1 MEFIKRF
8 GIRLV
13 LIIGLGSVIS
23 YVALASVNNGDYS
36 DNPDVQEADQIVDEM
51 ESEMQEAEEL
61 MDEGFEEMEDEDA
74 YYDSSEE
81 IDWEAEEANDPYL
94 QDYQE

>member
-23 YVALASVNNGDYS
+23 YFTLVSINNDDYS
-36 DNPDVQEADQIVDEM
+36 DDPGVQEADQIVEEM
-51 ESEMQEAEEL
+51 NSELQEAEEL
-61 MDEGFEEMEDEDA
+61 MDEGFEEMQDEEA

-94 QDYQE
+94 QNYQE